1 MRAAS
6 DSFLSYI
13 SPDRVFGLFLFSP
26 QLKPL
31 SQDFC
36 TLSLLISDPMADV
49 YYALNGGGSTGSPP
63 DPAITEPPEAYNRDI
78 LKRQNAGTYDVCGY
92 YSIPGQFWV
101 VNYCYYSG
109 VTTTTC
115 ATSSSHIGCD
125 GYIKT
130 RCFTSLT
137 CTSTSSDE
145 LCCPSGCVT
154 AISTDSDGDEL
165 TLYPFCTTKDME
177 VAMYRELEGVSASI
191 ETSSIESTSEPTT
204 SDGDLTAKTGTTGE
218 SNTQE
223 TTSSTESS
231 SSSEP
236 DSSSNSSAPVGA
248 IVGGVLG
255 GLALLALI
263 GFGLWFIRHKKR
275 QSGTGSH
282 AAATIDQ
289 PPVVPYYQQQ
299 PVTHAQGEANYQP
312 LVSGISPEP
321 KAYSP
326 SSNTRYS
333 ALNELQTFHHDS
345 TNPAGYR

>member
-1 MRAAS
+1 
-6 DSFLSYI
+6 
-13 SPDRVFGLFLFSP
+13 
-26 QLKPL
+26 
-31 SQDFC
+31 
-36 TLSLLISDPMADV
+36 MADV

-63 DPAITEPPEAYNRDI
+63 DPAITEPPEGYNRDI

-177 VAMYRELEGVSASI
+177 VTMYKELEGVSASI

-223 TTSSTESS
+223 TTSSAESS

-282 AAATIDQ
+282 VAATIDQ

-326 SSNTRYS
+326 SSNMRFS
-333 ALNELQTFHHDS
+333 AFNELQTFHHDS